1 MENAK
6 SNAVSPLRHHLRKA
20 RPRTCLWIRRG
31 LIATALGCQVSA
43 VGLLSAQTIPGVQRP
58 LGSLKNVPVP
68 GPSDLELSEFVVD
81 KVAAIQLGKA
91 LFWDTR
97 VGSDSKTA
105 CASCHFHAGA
115 DNRITNQINPGI
127 LAGDRTFQTGG
138 GAAGPNYTLRPADF
152 PLIKYSDIDDAS
164 TLITGTD
171 VNDVVSSQGVFT
183 TTFDNLKPAGKAE
196 DCTDVPDDVFHG
208 GTGFNIGGTNTR
220 RVEPR
225 NTPSVINAA
234 FNFRNFWD
242 GRGNNIFNGGDPF
255 GLRNPA
261 TMAWKLEN
269 GVLRNVAVS
278 LPSSSLASQAS
289 GPPMSGNEMSCKGRA
304 FVDLGT
310 KLLRQRILA
319 QQDISPNDSVLGQ
332 LAALPP
338 TYGELVVKAFRPEYW
353 KAPDLI
359 DFGPEHVAKA
369 KSMDLFTPPADKTK
383 LRPALRRQLM
393 HMEANFALFF
403 GIAVQLYEAT
413 LIADDTPFDRFAGGD
428 RTALS
433 DQQIVGLK
441 IFQDTARCASCHS
454 GPELTGAAF
463 SNVRNQ
469 RVERMTM
476 GDGKAGIYDTGF
488 YNIGVR
494 PTAEDLGLG
503 GNDANGLPLS
513 ETRMMRMNLT
523 NLLGNGFNAGSSFPA
538 DQRVIADGTFK
549 TPSLRNVEFTG
560 PYFHNGGKGTLM
572 QVVDFYNR
580 GSDFGRKN
588 VENFDFSIQPLG
600 LGETDKRAL
609 VSFLLALSDDR
620 VRMSRAPFDHP
631 SLCVTNGHPA
641 AVFDRIKPPATATD
655 LMQCL
660 PAVGAAGSDKPLKR
674 FLDLDP
680 YAH

>member
-1 MENAK
+1 MDHLK
-6 SNAVSPLRHHLRKA
+6 PHSVTPLKYYW
-20 RPRTCLWIRRG
+20 RTAQPLTRRWIRRG

-43 VGLLSAQTIPGVQRP
+43 VGQLFAQSNPGVQRP
-58 LGSLKNVPVP
+58 LGPLKNVPVP
-68 GPSDLELSEFVVD
+68 GPSDQELSEFVSD
-81 KVAAIQLGKA
+81 KAAAIQLGKA

-127 LAGDRTFQTGG
+127 LANDRTFQTGG
-138 GAAGPNYTLRPADF
+138 VAAGPNYTLKPSDF
-152 PLIKYSDIDDAS
+152 PLIKYSDVDVAS
-164 TLITGTD
+164 TLIAGTD
-171 VNDVVSSQGVFT
+171 SNDVVSSQGVFT
-183 TTFDNLKPAGKAE
+183 TTFDNIKPAGKAE

-208 GTGFNIGGTNTR
+208 GSGFNIGGANTR
-220 RVEPR
+220 RIEPR
-225 NTPSVINAA
+225 NTPTVINAV

-255 GLRNPA
+255 GLRNSSA
-261 TMAWKLEN
+261 MVWKLEN
-269 GVLRNVAVS
+269 GILRNVAIA

-304 FVDLGT
+304 FVDLGQ
-310 KLLRQRILA
+310 KLLKQRILA
-319 QQDISPNDSVLGQ
+319 EQEISPSDSVLGQ
-332 LAALPP
+332 LSKAPP
-338 TYGELVVKAFRPEYW
+338 SYSELIAKAFRPEYW
-353 KAPDLI
+353 KAPNLI
-359 DFGPEHVAKA
+359 DFGPEHAAKA
-369 KSMDLFTPPADKTK
+369 KSMDLFTHPNDQTK
-383 LRPALRRQLM
+383 LRPAMRKQLM
-393 HMEANFALFF
+393 QMEANFALFF

-428 RTALS
+428 RTALNE
-433 DQQIVGLK
+433 QQIIGLK
-441 IFQDTARCASCHS
+441 LFQDTARCASCHS
-454 GPELTGAAF
+454 GPEFTGAAF
-463 SNVRNQ
+463 SNVLNQ

-476 GDGKAGIYDTGF
+476 GDAMPGIYDTGF

-494 PTAEDLGLG
+494 PTKEDLGLG
-503 GNDANGLPLS
+503 GNDQNGRPLS
-513 ETRMMRMNLT
+513 ETRMFKMGFAS
-523 NLLGNGFNAGSSFPA
+523 LLGNGFNASGSFPA
-538 DQRVIADGTFK
+538 DQRIIADGAFK
-549 TPSLRNVEFTG
+549 TPGLRNVEFTG

-580 GSDFGRKN
+580 GSDFGQEN
-588 VENFDFSIQPLG
+588 INNFDFSIQPLR
-600 LGETDKRAL
+600 LGESDKRAL

-631 SLCVTNGHPA
+631 SLCVPNGHPP
-641 AVFDRIKPPATATD
+641 AVFDRNNPPATAPD